1 MGGALS
7 APRAHM
13 QSMNSWDVLGMYP
26 ESTSPEGSYRD
37 DYIFN
42 RIRQHNL
49 AVRGIEEERG
59 GSAQLG

>member
-1 MGGALS
+1 
-7 APRAHM
+7 M